1 MIQKYFLQHPDSV
14 GETYREHLVQASR
27 FGLAMLA
34 GAGACFIHA
43 LIPGLFERT
52 ASGIIT
58 RLHGRMVTHRTRSPR
73 LGDGRLEI
81 S

>member
-1 MIQKYFLQHPDSV
+1 MIQKYFLHHPESV
-14 GETYREHLVQASR
+14 GESYGEHLVQASG

-52 ASGIIT
+52 ASGVIT
-58 RLHGRMVTHRTRSPR
+58 GLHGRMVTHRTRTAA
-73 LGDGRLEI
+73 
-81 S
+81 